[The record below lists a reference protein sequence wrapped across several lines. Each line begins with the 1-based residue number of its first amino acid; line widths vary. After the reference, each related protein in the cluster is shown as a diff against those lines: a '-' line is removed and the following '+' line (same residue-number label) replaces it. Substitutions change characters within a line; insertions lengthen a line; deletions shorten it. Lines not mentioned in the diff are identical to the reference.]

1 MVYVSLDLETSG
13 LNPDTCQILSFGAVI
28 EDTVNIKPLEELPKL
43 HCVVIHDYLRG
54 EPYAINMNQKII
66 EVIKEFPRFDDFI
79 HFEQKYGVK
88 ATYEDSLA
96 EVFRNFLLV
105 NGFSPNGE
113 GKVVINVAGK
123 NVNFDLSF
131 LQKLPKW
138 NDLIKA
144 HQRVLDPAILFVD
157 WKNDNTIPNLSKCKE
172 RAELKDIV
180 VQHDALQDALD
191 IVKVLRVVYEK
202 AK

>member
-113 GKVVINVAGK
+113 GKVVINACGK
-123 NVNFDLSF
+123 NLATFDIKF
-131 LQKLPKW
+131 LEKLPKW
-138 NDLIKA
+138 NDLIKV
-144 HQRVLDPAILFVD
+144 HQRVLDPSILFTD
-157 WKNDNTIPNLSKCKE
+157 WKNDNVLPNLTTCLE
-172 RAELKDIV
+172 RSGFNEEVAHSAIEDSLQV
-180 VQHDALQDALD
+180 VK
-191 IVKVLRVVYEK
+191 ILRTQYGK
-202 AK
+202 